1 MAVSARE
8 RKAGKEGREL
18 QISKRNLSDRGVT
31 WISGLETVKDGAMEI
46 IWENIPG
53 SPAQRPTCALE
64 RNK

>member
-18 QISKRNLSDRGVT
+18 QISKRNLSDRVSLDQ
-31 WISGLETVKDGAMEI
+31 WSGDSEGWSHGNNLGEHSRQSSAKAYMC
-46 IWENIPG
+46 P
-53 SPAQRPTCALE
+53 E